1 MTRRLTLILTIL
13 CLLVPI
19 SASTAR
25 ADSKSIAGQV
35 INETEAGD
43 AIEGVEVTL
52 WTLLDGERIET
63 DTSLTDD
70 EGGFRF
76 DELPEDSDYAYYL
89 RATYEE
95 VTYTQGPLQFAPDQ
109 REMIVQMPVYETT
122 VDDTGIAI
130 ERAHLL
136 VSVQSE
142 SLSIAELYIF
152 VNPGD
157 RTYIGKEEL
166 EGRRWTSRFVLPA
179 DAFAL
184 EIDDGALGG
193 RFLAAKDGFV
203 DREPHWP
210 GRTLVMYQYAIRCTS
225 GKCRLDR
232 EITHPI
238 RSLNVL
244 IPDVGIRVEG
254 KGLQM
259 QGRVTA
265 QGQNYLN
272 YMASDLLP
280 GQNLDLSIQLA
291 QPGIMG
297 GNSSTSNIQVL
308 PWILLGLILVA
319 LVLGYPFWRQR
330 TPTGADTS

>member
-1 MTRRLTLILTIL
+1 MIRRLIWILTIL

-19 SASTAR
+19 STSSAK
-25 ADSKSIAGQV
+25 ADSKSIAGQL
-35 INETEAGD
+35 IYDTEASD
-43 AIEGVEVTL
+43 AIGGVEITL
-52 WTLLDGERIET
+52 WILLGGERI
-63 DTSLTDD
+63 DTHTSFTDD

-76 DELPEDSDYAYYL
+76 DNLPEDSDHTYYL
-89 RATYEE
+89 RTMYEE

-109 REMIVQMPVYETT
+109 REMLVQVPVYETT
-122 VDDTGIAI
+122 MDDAGIAI

-136 VSVQSE
+136 ISVQSE

-166 EGRRWTSRFVLPA
+166 EGRRWTSRFALPA

-184 EIDDGALGG
+184 QLDDGALGG
-193 RFLAAKDGFV
+193 RFLATQDGFV

-210 GRTLVMYQYAIRCTS
+210 GRTVVMYQYTIRCAS
-225 GKCRLDR
+225 GECRLDR

-244 IPDVGIRVEG
+244 IPDVGIKIEG

-265 QGQNYLN
+265 QGENYLN
-272 YMASDLLP
+272 YMANDLLP
-280 GQNLDLSIQLA
+280 GQNLDLTVQLA
-291 QPGIMG
+291 RPGVMG
-297 GNSSTSNIQVL
+297 GDSSARSIQVL
-308 PWILLGLILVA
+308 PWILLGLILMG

-330 TPTGADTS
+330 TPSGANTT